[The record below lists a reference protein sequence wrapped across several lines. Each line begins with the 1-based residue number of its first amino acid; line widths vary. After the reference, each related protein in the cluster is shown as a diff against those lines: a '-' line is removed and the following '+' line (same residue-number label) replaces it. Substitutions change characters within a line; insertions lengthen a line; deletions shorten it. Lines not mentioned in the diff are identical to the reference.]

1 MSNATAYANGC
12 VGNAPAFQFYAD
24 DFFAGTRDMTC
35 EEVGAYMRLLVWQWT
50 KGPIPD
56 DKRDKVERYVGAD
69 WVLIE
74 TVLAEKF
81 EKQGSEWRNRR
92 LEQIRIEQAEYRE
105 RKSEQARQAANK
117 RWGNN
122 ADSNAD
128 AYADA
133 MRTQC
138 TPSPTP
144 TPSRI
149 DVESK
154 TTIDIDQG
162 KFGEI
167 ERRAVSVCR
176 ALRAK
181 SVGDRLLAWRC
192 AVLSSTCYSEHW
204 LFDAVTAVEQGKSKR
219 KPWAYFTRCLR
230 EGAKAID
237 RDFDADSR
245 CVPAPPESVM
255 ELMKA

>member
-1 MSNATAYANGC
+1 MSK
-12 VGNAPAFQFYAD
+12 APAAFQFYPD
-24 DFFAGTRDMTC
+24 DFLGGVISMSA
-35 EEVGAYMRLLVWQWT
+35 EERGVFITLLAMAWNRGNRLT
-50 KGPIPD
+50 D
-56 DKRDKVERYVGAD
+56 SVERLALACASSVD
-69 WVLIE
+69 VVKSVLE
-74 TVLAEKF
+74 YKF
-81 EKQGSEWRNRR
+81 SNDGDGWRNER
-92 LEQIRIEQAEYRE
+92 LEQVRLEQAKYRE
-105 RKSEQARQAANK
+105 SKSEAGKRGAAK
-117 RWGNN
+117 RWQDDGS
-122 ADSNAD
+122 AIAD
-128 AYADA
+128 AW
-133 MRTQC
+133 QC
-138 TPSPTP
+138 HSSAIDVPLANDSPPSPSPTP

-167 ERRAVSVCR
+167 ERRAVAVCK

-192 AVLSSTCYSEHW
+192 AVLASTSYSEHW

-237 RDFDADSR
+237 RDFDSDCRA
-245 CVPAPPESVM
+245 VPAPPETVM
-255 ELMKA
+255 ELMRA